1 MSPISTVVDKIRNKA
16 RELRQRSLGGMS
28 KINIEVMYCSGS

>member
-1 MSPISTVVDKIRNKA
+1 MSLISSVVDKILNKA
-16 RELRQRSLGGMS
+16 RELRKLSLGGMS